1 MEAGCSGPNKKYSM
15 TDSIENIQERT
26 AGAMLVASAPS
37 AGVRLAATRERSAS
51 KRGVLV

>member
-1 MEAGCSGPNKKYSM
+1 MEVSRSRSNKKYSM

-26 AGAMLVASAPS
+26 TGAMSVASTPS
-37 AGVRLAATRERSAS
+37 AGVHLTAMSERSAS